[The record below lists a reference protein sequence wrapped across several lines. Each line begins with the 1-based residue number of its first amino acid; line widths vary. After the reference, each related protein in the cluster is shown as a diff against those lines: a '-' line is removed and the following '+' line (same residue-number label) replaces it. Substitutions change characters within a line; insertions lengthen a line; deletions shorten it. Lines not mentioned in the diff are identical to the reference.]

1 MATAFDVGLPFLDT
15 EVRTTALLISSSAV
29 DTTSRAAVAAV

>member
-15 EVRTTALLISSSAV
+15 EVIDNNIMYKSKPFKAFVLE
-29 DTTSRAAVAAV
+29 AVAH